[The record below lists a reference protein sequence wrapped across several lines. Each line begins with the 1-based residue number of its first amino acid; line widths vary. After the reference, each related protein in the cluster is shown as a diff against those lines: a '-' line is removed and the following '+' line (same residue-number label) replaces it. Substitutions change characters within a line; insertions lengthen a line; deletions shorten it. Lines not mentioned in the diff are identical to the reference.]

1 MSVAE
6 KTGKKRVFIASS
18 RADLAEVQKAMQ
30 QLDLDA
36 VTLEQAASPGTS
48 WVDSLNQCVS
58 DSDIVIGIM
67 TDRRKDT
74 NVFFELGV
82 ASALNKPTLLFVPRD
97 YPVELIPP
105 SGLPYLRL
113 DLQDEDALRFAL
125 QQSLSLSPRPSPH
138 APQSAFMTQPL
149 GPIGDQF
156 LARLPGATPQEFEDL
171 IFEALKASRV
181 PAISRGNGSG
191 DDSIGIAVWS
201 ADFEPT
207 ITNPLLI
214 ECKFRLESRR
224 DVNESLGK
232 MLLALNSIH
241 NGCGIVL
248 YREAGQAVH
257 EVARSLPVMLISA
270 EDFLTG
276 LRDVGLA
283 KYVRALRNSSAHGY

>member
-6 KTGKKRVFIASS
+6 KTGRKRVFIASS

-36 VTLEQAASPGTS
+36 VTLDQAASPGSS
-48 WVDSLNQCVS
+48 WVDSLNQCVN
-58 DSDIVIGIM
+58 DADIVIGIM
-67 TDRRKDT
+67 TERQRDT

-113 DLQDEDALRFAL
+113 DLQDEDALRFGL
-125 QQSLSLSPRPSPH
+125 QQVLALSPRPWSRPADH
-138 APQSAFMTQPL
+138 GFTTQPI
-149 GPIGDQF
+149 GAIGDQL
-156 LARLPGATPQEFEDL
+156 LARLPSATPQEFEDL
-171 IFEALKASRV
+171 IFEALKASGV
-181 PAISRGNGSG
+181 PAIARGSESEYDGIGFAIWSG
-191 DDSIGIAVWS
+191 DL
-201 ADFEPT
+201 EPT

-214 ECKFRLESRR
+214 ECKARLQSRPE
-224 DVNESLGK
+224 VNEAMGK

-248 YREAGQAVH
+248 YRDAGKAVQ
-257 EVARSLPVMLISA
+257 EVARSLPVLLISA
-270 EDFLTG
+270 EDFLKG
-276 LRDVGLA
+276 LRDIGLA
-283 KYVRALRNSSAHGY
+283 KYVRALRNSSARGC